1 MAIATLL
8 LEKVDGKVE
17 IFAEV
22 RMLADENGVDLHP
35 ESGAVCL
42 SLKKVD
48 SQQARNN
55 VYLSNTEEG
64 AVL

>member
-1 MAIATLL
+1 MAPFEYDKLVFIGFFAALRMTSVYWNKQLL
-8 LEKVDGKVE
+8 GKIVY
-17 IFAEV
+17 
-22 RMLADENGVDLHP
+22 RN
-35 ESGAVCL
+35 CL

>member
-1 MAIATLL
+1 MFSVTNVRGFVNQQEQFEDREMKGEDIAAY
-8 LEKVDGKVE
+8 KIVS
-17 IFAEV
+17 
-22 RMLADENGVDLHP
+22 P
-35 ESGAVCL
+35 CL